1 MVTDDSGRQVEIPVR
16 AKRVITDWYLG
27 QILALDVVP
36 VGGVTANLDYAAF
49 LKQHYKDGEITN
61 IGTDGKVSLEKILE
75 LKPDLI
81 ITWNPEEVGKYE
93 KIAPTI
99 VFAEEAH
106 SSAREEI
113 KAMGSY
119 LGRQKEAETFVNEFE
134 DRIATAKEKINDV
147 VPDGAT
153 FTIYEMFE
161 KNATIVGNSSV
172 SGGRA
177 LYQILGLKPQ
187 EKVQEIYDAKEASG
201 GRYEISYEV
210 VGDFVA
216 DYNFMI
222 NFFNKDGKL
231 PGTWTSLDV
240 VKNNQ
245 IIELPSEYYFASDPL
260 SGLHQA
266 EELADKIVEFTKAQQ
281 K

>member
-1 MVTDDSGRQVEIPVR
+1 M
-16 AKRVITDWYLG
+16 
-27 QILALDVVP
+27 LALDVVP
-36 VGGVTANLDYAAF
+36 VGGVTANLNYAAF
-49 LKQHYKDGEITN
+49 LKQHYKDGEISN

-81 ITWNPEEVGKYE
+81 ITWNPEDVGKYE

-99 VFAEEAH
+99 VFAEDAH
-106 SSAREEI
+106 SSAIEEI

-177 LYQILGLKPQ
+177 LYQILGT
-187 EKVQEIYDAKEASG
+187 EASRKSAG
-201 GRYEISYEV
+201 VI
-210 VGDFVA
+210 
-216 DYNFMI
+216 
-222 NFFNKDGKL
+222 
-231 PGTWTSLDV
+231 
-240 VKNNQ
+240 
-245 IIELPSEYYFASDPL
+245 
-260 SGLHQA
+260 
-266 EELADKIVEFTKAQQ
+266 
-281 K
+281 